1 MTRKPAKEYAAANP
15 IVLYTAIRTT
25 GLGNMRR
32 QKQQIDTFAKA
43 KAITYM
49 LARMTCNYMCQ
60 PKQPFAMHL
69 NTSRV
74 VLACLKKDLEACDR
88 YVPEMGSSA
97 IFDFYKTSV
106 IELREYS
113 ILLTD
118 TVSD

>member
-1 MTRKPAKEYAAANP
+1 
-15 IVLYTAIRTT
+15 
-25 GLGNMRR
+25 
-32 QKQQIDTFAKA
+32 
-43 KAITYM
+43 
-49 LARMTCNYMCQ
+49 
-60 PKQPFAMHL
+60 MHL